1 MATSD
6 QKLTKDISDGVQ
18 SILSDGFE
26 EMETLLGEAKANYE
40 LDLMQKERAAG
51 KLEKR
56 LIHALSECER
66 LEKQCDRLES
76 EIFDRESRSL
86 DNVEK
91 VEGYKNKLQEM
102 DEKYSAVQARLE
114 VSESERKDSSESKI
128 RALEALSKAEATI
141 SRLSERI
148 SQVEEGR
155 IAAEENFATATSAGF
170 QAKRQEIL
178 AAESSSK
185 LKNELMSV
193 RAENSQLTTRVATLE
208 TEANQTEAD
217 SKARIGVLDRRVG
230 FLRQEVEEKD
240 AKLEELQRRNE
251 ALHRE
256 VSTMKNEQ
264 EVNTDRWTKEVAQ
277 LREISRLRAEALD
290 DAEERLREMASATEA
305 LRAEIVKN
313 EKSQAEIDSGGPA
326 RKRKSG
332 EMSEDEPPSI
342 VPPEKVLLVIE
353 RELQSRAHDLESQAA
368 EYVRA
373 IETEASLRV
382 ELEQVKREREA
393 AIVEANACRVAA
405 EKIEQKAIEMRRRNN
420 DLERRLLFAAD
431 KGNAPIAT
439 PPSNAGP
446 PPETSPR
453 TPASS
458 AVKAAQVRQEELVT
472 AIVAQRDLYRSMLLN
487 SPFSPGKKT

>member
-1 MATSD
+1 MAASD
-6 QKLTKDISDGVQ
+6 QKLTKEISDGVQ
-18 SILSDGFE
+18 SIIGDGFE
-26 EMETLLGEAKANYE
+26 EIETLLVEAKAKYE

-66 LEKQCDRLES
+66 LEKQCDQLES
-76 EIFDRESRSL
+76 EIFDRESSSL

-91 VEGYKNKLQEM
+91 VEGYKTKLQEM

-114 VSESERKDSSESKI
+114 VSERERRDSSEAKI

-148 SQVEEGR
+148 SQIDECR
-155 IAAEENFATATSAGF
+155 IAAEENFATATSASF
-170 QAKRQEIL
+170 QAKRLEIL

-185 LKNELMSV
+185 LKNELMSA
-193 RAENSQLTTRVATLE
+193 RAENSQLKTRMATLE

-217 SKARIGVLDRRVG
+217 SKARVGVLDRKVG
-230 FLRQEVEEKD
+230 FLRQEIQEKD
-240 AKLEELQRRNE
+240 ANLEEMQKRSE
-251 ALHRE
+251 ALKRE
-256 VSTMKNEQ
+256 VSTMKNEK
-264 EVNTDRWTKEVAQ
+264 EVNADRWTKEVAQ

-290 DAEERLREMASATEA
+290 DAEERLREMASAMEA

-313 EKSQAEIDSGGPA
+313 EDPYMEIDSGGHG
-326 RKRKSG
+326 RKRKSAETG
-332 EMSEDEPPSI
+332 EDEPPSI

-353 RELQSRAHDLESQAA
+353 RELQGRAHELESQAA

-405 EKIEQKAIEMRRRNN
+405 EKTEQKALEMRRRNN

-431 KGNAPIAT
+431 RGNVAIST
-439 PPSNAGP
+439 TPSNTDP
-446 PPETSPR
+446 PPQTTPR
-453 TPASS
+453 TPSSS